1 MSHENKPPTKGISLR
16 TVRTCLILLAVVLFI
31 LLVLLFL
38 RISAVQALPVQ
49 AGDSGLDPAKLSA
62 ELKTAL
68 GPIRLLLM
76 MLFLDALLML
86 WLSLRLCINPLLK
99 AADSL
104 QSGKPLPVTGTR
116 ELCLFA
122 ESFNAM
128 LENSQSSAAP
138 PAAAA
143 LDELTGL
150 YNRAGFELLSPGADL
165 KTTCMLLID
174 TDQFRTV
181 NESYGRETGDRV
193 LKRIAETIRQN
204 FRSDDMVF
212 RMGGDQFL
220 VLMMHTGQHQN
231 KLIRSKIRRIND
243 TLAEKEDG
251 LPAVSVSAGI
261 AHGAGA
267 ASAEELLDQAGKALA
282 QTKQT
287 GRKGYTFFSVL

>member
-1 MSHENKPPTKGISLR
+1 MSHANKPRMKGVSLR
-16 TVRTCLILLAVVLFI
+16 TVRTCLILLAAVLCV

-38 RISAVQALPVQ
+38 RISAVQTGV
-49 AGDSGLDPAKLSA
+49 SGQDPLKLSA

-68 GPIRLLLM
+68 GPIRLLLIA
-76 MLFLDALLML
+76 LLLDVLLML
-86 WLSLRLCINPLLK
+86 WLSLRFGVNPLLK
-99 AADSL
+99 AAESL
-104 QSGKPLPVTGTR
+104 QSGKPLPVTGTQ
-116 ELCLFA
+116 ELCMLS
-122 ESFNAM
+122 EHFNTM
-128 LENSQSSAAP
+128 LEAYRNSAAQ

-150 YNRAGFELLSPGADL
+150 YNRAGFELLSPGVDL

-174 TDQFRTV
+174 ADQFRAV
-181 NESYGRETGDRV
+181 NEGFGLETGDRV

-204 FRSDDMVF
+204 FRPDDMVF

-261 AHGAGA
+261 AHGADA
-267 ASAEELLDQAGKALA
+267 ASAEELLGQAGKALA

-287 GRKGYTFFSVL
+287 GRKGYTFYSVL